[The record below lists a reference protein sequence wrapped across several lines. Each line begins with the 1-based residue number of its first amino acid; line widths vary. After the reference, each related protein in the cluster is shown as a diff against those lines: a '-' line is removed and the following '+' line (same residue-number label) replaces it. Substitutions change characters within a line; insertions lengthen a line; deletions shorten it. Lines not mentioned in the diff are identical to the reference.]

1 MVTLAE
7 LLSRVD
13 AARDEL
19 IALTQDLVR
28 FRTVSTGVMPTGNE
42 TPAAQFL
49 HDLFAREGIASE
61 VVESAPT
68 RGSVVARIKGD
79 GTAQSLMLM
88 GHLDVVPVEDPAQ
101 WKHDPFGAVIADG
114 RIHGRGAC
122 DMKGMVAAE
131 VIAALILKRAG
142 VHFRGDLVVAA
153 GADEESGGAY
163 GFDWL
168 AKHRPDLLRSDVAI
182 NEGGGTPI
190 KRGNVLTYPV
200 NVGEKGRLEVFIT
213 VTGKGYHASAPWKA
227 DSAIMKAIPVLE
239 RIAAWTPEV
248 SVDADMFR
256 HLDSALGIAEKPTK
270 ENIDGIIAR
279 LARTNDS
286 AASWLRAASRMTL
299 VASMIQAGVKSNSV
313 AETCRITCDVRTLP
327 WQNEAYVAKQ
337 LDGILAGLPGVSYEI
352 KATAIPSAS
361 TWDHPFIDSVEAAT
375 RDALGR
381 QDLVFFPGLT
391 TGFTDSRLV
400 RHLGIIAYGFGAA
413 HPDSD
418 PSLNG
423 AHNIDESVAI
433 DDLLVMCRMMV
444 ALAWRVSVEGD
455 AA

>member
-1 MVTLAE
+1 MTTLPE
-7 LLSRVD
+7 LLAQVD

-19 IALTQDLVR
+19 VKLTQDLVR

-42 TPAAQFL
+42 TPAAMFL
-49 HDLFAREGIASE
+49 HELFAREGIASE

-68 RGSVVARIKGD
+68 RGSVVARIPGD

-101 WKHDPFGAVIADG
+101 WKRDPFGAEIADG

-142 VHFRGDLVVAA
+142 VRFRGDLVVAA

-163 GFDWL
+163 GFDWI

-190 KRGNVLTYPV
+190 KRDGTLTYPV

-239 RIAAWTPEV
+239 RIAAWQPEV

-256 HLDSALGIAEKPTK
+256 HLAALGIEEQPTN
-270 ENIDGIIAR
+270 ENIDRLIAG
-279 LARTNDS
+279 LAVTNEA
-286 AASWLRAASRMTL
+286 AASWLKAASRMTL

-327 WQNEAYVAKQ
+327 WQDERYVARQ
-337 LDGILAGLPGVSYEI
+337 MDTILAGLPGVAYEI
-352 KATAIPSAS
+352 KTTAIPSAS
-361 TWDHPFIDSVEAAT
+361 TWDHPFIDAVEGAT
-375 RDALGR
+375 KAALGR
-381 QDLVFFPGLT
+381 DDLVFFPGLT

-400 RHLGIIAYGFGAA
+400 RHLGIVAYGFGAA

-418 PSLNG
+418 PGLNG

-433 DDLLVMCRMMV
+433 DDLMVMCRMMV
-444 ALAWRVSVEGD
+444 ALAWRVAVEGD